1 MFVDDGGRR
10 AAVRS
15 RLEAVPVPAGGETP
29 AGSSAASLGLRAI
42 RIAPGLAG
50 GGLVGCR
57 GSGLGPVAGWRASRL
72 RLGASAVAS
81 RVSMPAGA
89 PGSLKAGTGGS
100 LTGGDS
106 AGTRATCGASAAGA
120 SPCDALPST
129 IFAPRPRS
137 STPRPPGFSRCHTSH
152 RNFMSSGR
160 SGGGGSGG
168 ARSRR
173 GAPGA
178 CVAPGSDDDDDD
190 SGNAEN
196 DPLERSTR
204 CLGEKPS
211 LTEAFAPVEVGPA
224 TSGSFSDADS
234 TRSAPPTS
242 TADGNGGAKSRATLT
257 ARARA
262 ATRPRRR
269 RRHLRRHPSRRG
281 NSIGHANGRRNLRRN
296 AGQAR
301 DRRKPLGRPR
311 HGDPLVETRHP
322 LGGVRIGHIRRQMLD
337 VPRQPQRPAHQRTQ
351 PRHAV
356 PQSARR
362 RQRITRTARRR
373 GARHAQPNARTA
385 RVRPSGHSAHPPDV
399 SSDPTDNDSASAR
412 KR

>member
-1 MFVDDGGRR
+1 M
-10 AAVRS
+10 
-15 RLEAVPVPAGGETP
+15 
-29 AGSSAASLGLRAI
+29 GLRAI

-81 RVSMPAGA
+81 RVSMSAGA
-89 PGSLKAGTGGS
+89 PGSLRAGKGGS

-137 STPRPPGFSRCHTSH
+137 STPRPPGFSRCHTSQ
-152 RNFMSSGR
+152 RNLMSSGR

-178 CVAPGSDDDDDD
+178 CVTSGSDDDDDD

-211 LTEAFAPVEVGPA
+211 LTEAFAPLEVGPA
-224 TSGSFSDADS
+224 TSGSFSEADS

-242 TADGNGGAKSRATLT
+242 TADGNAGEKSRATLT
-257 ARARA
+257 ACARA
-262 ATRPRRR
+262 RRR
-269 RRHLRRHPSRRG
+269 RRHLRRHPRRRG
-281 NSIGHANGRRNLRRN
+281 NSIGHATGRRNPR
-296 AGQAR
+296 QPR
-301 DRRKPLGRPR
+301 DRRQAAWAPEPG
-311 HGDPLVETRHP
+311 
-322 LGGVRIGHIRRQMLD
+322 
-337 VPRQPQRPAHQRTQ
+337 
-351 PRHAV
+351 
-356 PQSARR
+356 
-362 RQRITRTARRR
+362 
-373 GARHAQPNARTA
+373 
-385 RVRPSGHSAHPPDV
+385 RPSGRDAAPTGQRGHRSHPTTDARRAAPAAAPGASADATAACG
-399 SSDPTDNDSASAR
+399 SAAGAAAPTDQQDRSTSRRAIRAAERADGQGAPLRPFSSSPR
-412 KR
+412 CLVGPHGQRLCFG